1 MNEREFFEYLN
12 WFLFFV
18 WEFLAGA
25 YLGYLYDE
33 GKNDAKTIS

>member
-1 MNEREFFEYLN
+1 MNEREFFEHLN

-33 GKNDAKTIS
+33 GENNATIVS

>member
-1 MNEREFFEYLN
+1 MSEREFFENLN

-25 YLGYLYDE
+25 YLGRLWDE
-33 GKNDAKTIS
+33 EINK